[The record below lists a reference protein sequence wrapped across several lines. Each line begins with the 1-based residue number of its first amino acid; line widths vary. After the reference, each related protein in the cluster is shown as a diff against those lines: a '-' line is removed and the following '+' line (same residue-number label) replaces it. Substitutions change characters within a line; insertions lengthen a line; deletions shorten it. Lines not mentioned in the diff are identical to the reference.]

1 MNSDGRSEGGGRF
14 IFLVVIVIAATG
26 LIGYIS
32 KSNDFQYLNKPVVE
46 RIDEIIFLSDSNT
59 ETADLYRI
67 KVKDGLIEIYHNSEN
82 YKAVFKVKDADS
94 LEFQSPAGETMVAK
108 YIDYSTPEIIEKID
122 IFNYVYNVMK
132 GSSSIDEQIKLK
144 LSGNNTAEIVLNNE
158 NMINKQAS
166 GVENDGVI
174 GKGIAYLLLI
184 IVGGII
190 AVVVVLITVSN
201 YRLKK
206 DRKKIDDEW
215 RSMF

>member
-32 KSNDFQYLNKPVVE
+32 KSNDLQYLNKPVVE
-46 RIDEIIFLSDSNT
+46 RIDEIVFLSDSNI
-59 ETADLYRI
+59 ETVDLYRI
-67 KVKDGLIEIYHNSEN
+67 KAKDGLIEIYHNSEN
-82 YKAVFKVKDADS
+82 YKAVYKVKAADS
-94 LEFQSPAGETMVAK
+94 LEFQSPAGETMVIR
-108 YIDYSTPEIIEKID
+108 YMDYTKPESIEKID

-144 LSGNNTAEIVLNNE
+144 LSGKNTAEIVLNNE
-158 NMINKQAS
+158 NMINKKNS

-174 GKGIAYLLLI
+174 GKGIAYFLLI

-206 DRKKIDDEW
+206 ERKKIDDEW